1 MKLFLMRHAE
11 AKPLN
16 NQDDYLRELTEK
28 GIKEAE
34 EAAAFLKKYKI
45 DKILVSNAVRTIQTG
60 EIIRNKINSAK
71 LEICPELYASTSE
84 DIIEL
89 ISQQEDQNRHILI
102 IAHNP
107 GILNAALALVE
118 YESPEYKSIVKNGMP
133 TARIIKI
140 ELDNISSWQNLISI

>member
-16 NQDDYLRELTEK
+16 HQDDRLRELTEK

-34 EAAAFLKKYKI
+34 EAATFLQKYKI
-45 DKILVSNAVRTIQTG
+45 DKILVSNAMRTIQTG

-71 LEICPELYASTSE
+71 FEICLELYASTSE

-89 ISQQEDQNRHILI
+89 ISQQEDQNKNILV

-107 GILNAALALVE
+107 GILNAALELVE
-118 YESPEYKSIVKNGMP
+118 YDSPEYESIVKNGMP

-140 ELDNISSWQNLISI
+140 ELDNISSWQNLINF

>member
-11 AKPLN
+11 TKPLN

-89 ISQQEDQNRHILI
+89 ISQQEDQNKNILV

-107 GILNAALALVE
+107 GIFNAALELVE
-118 YESPEYKSIVKNGMP
+118 YESPEYKFIVKNGMP

-140 ELDNISSWQNLISI
+140 ELDNISSWQNLINF

>member
-11 AKPLN
+11 AKSLN
-16 NQDDYLRELTEK
+16 YQDDHLRALTQK

-34 EAAAFLKKYKI
+34 EAAAFLQKYKI

-71 LEICPELYASTSE
+71 FEICPELYASTSE

-140 ELDNISSWQNLISI
+140 ELDNISSWQNLISF

>member
-1 MKLFLMRHAE
+1 MNLFLMRHAE

-16 NQDDYLRELTEK
+16 NQDDYLRELTAK

-102 IAHNP
+102 IAHKP

-140 ELDNISSWQNLISI
+140 ELDNISSWQNLISF

>member
-11 AKPLN
+11 TKPLN
-16 NQDDYLRELTEK
+16 HQDDHLRELTQK

-34 EAAAFLKKYKI
+34 EAAAFLQKYKI

-71 LEICPELYASTSE
+71 FEICPELYASTSE

-140 ELDNISSWQNLISI
+140 ELDNISSWQNLISF

>member
-89 ISQQEDQNRHILI
+89 ISQQEDQNKNILV

-107 GILNAALALVE
+107 GILNTALELVE
-118 YESPEYKSIVKNGMP
+118 YDSPEYELIVSNGMP

-140 ELDNISSWQNLISI
+140 ELNNISSWQNIN

>member
-16 NQDDYLRELTEK
+16 NQNDRLRELTEK

-34 EAAAFLKKYKI
+34 EAATFLQKYKI

-71 LEICPELYASTSE
+71 FEICPQLYSSTSE

-89 ISQQEDQNRHILI
+89 ISQQDENRNILV

-107 GILNAALALVE
+107 GILNAALELVE
-118 YESPEYKSIVKNGMP
+118 YDSPEYELIISNGMP

-140 ELDNISSWQNLISI
+140 ELNNISSWQNIN

>member
-1 MKLFLMRHAE
+1 MNLFLMRHAE
-11 AKPLN
+11 TKPLN
-16 NQDDYLRELTEK
+16 NQDDYLRELTAK

-89 ISQQEDQNRHILI
+89 ISQQEDQNKNILV

-107 GILNAALALVE
+107 GIFNAALELVE
-118 YESPEYKSIVKNGMP
+118 YESPEYKLIVKNGMP

-140 ELDNISSWQNLISI
+140 ELGNISSWQNLISF

>member
-16 NQDDYLRELTEK
+16 NQDDYLRELTAK

-140 ELDNISSWQNLISI
+140 ELDNISSWQNLISF

>member
-84 DIIEL
+84 DIRTYAKGTL
-89 ISQQEDQNRHILI
+89 GL
-102 IAHNP
+102 
-107 GILNAALALVE
+107 LN
-118 YESPEYKSIVKNGMP
+118 S
-133 TARIIKI
+133 RIK
-140 ELDNISSWQNLISI
+140 

>member
-140 ELDNISSWQNLISI
+140 ELDNISSWQNLISF

>member
-11 AKPLN
+11 AKSLN
-16 NQDDYLRELTEK
+16 YQDDHLRALTQK

-34 EAAAFLKKYKI
+34 EAAAFLQKYKI

-60 EIIRNKINSAK
+60 EIIRNKINSANF
-71 LEICPELYASTSE
+71 EIYPELYASTSE

-140 ELDNISSWQNLISI
+140 ELDNISSWQNLISV

>member
-16 NQDDYLRELTEK
+16 NQNDRLRELTEK

-34 EAAAFLKKYKI
+34 EAATFLQKYKI

-71 LEICPELYASTSE
+71 FEICPQLYSSTSE

-89 ISQQEDQNRHILI
+89 ISQQDENRNILV

-107 GILNAALALVE
+107 GILKAALELVE
-118 YESPEYKSIVKNGMP
+118 YDSPEYELIVSNGMP

-140 ELDNISSWQNLISI
+140 ELNNISSWQNIN

>member
-1 MKLFLMRHAE
+1 MRHAE

-16 NQDDYLRELTEK
+16 NQDDYLRELTAK
-28 GIKEAE
+28 GIKRSGKQQHS
-34 EAAAFLKKYKI
+34 LQKYKI

-60 EIIRNKINSAK
+60 EIIRTIKINSAW

-107 GILNAALALVE
+107 GILNAF
-118 YESPEYKSIVKNGMP
+118 
-133 TARIIKI
+133 
-140 ELDNISSWQNLISI
+140 

>member
-11 AKPLN
+11 AKSLN
-16 NQDDYLRELTEK
+16 YQDDHLRALTQK

-34 EAAAFLKKYKI
+34 EAAAFLQKYKI

-60 EIIRNKINSAK
+60 EIIRNKINSANF
-71 LEICPELYASTSE
+71 EICPELYASTSE

-89 ISQQEDQNRHILI
+89 MSQQEDQNRHILI

-140 ELDNISSWQNLISI
+140 ELDNISSWQNLISF

>member
-1 MKLFLMRHAE
+1 MNLFLMRHAE

-16 NQDDYLRELTEK
+16 NQDDYLRELTAK

-140 ELDNISSWQNLISI
+140 ELDNISSWKNLISF

>member
-89 ISQQEDQNRHILI
+89 ISQQEDQNKNILV

-107 GILNAALALVE
+107 GIFNAALELVE
-118 YESPEYKSIVKNGMP
+118 YESPEYKFIVKNGMP

-140 ELDNISSWQNLISI
+140 ELDNISSWQNLINF

>member
-16 NQDDYLRELTEK
+16 NQNDRLRELTEK

-34 EAAAFLKKYKI
+34 EAATFLQKYKI

-140 ELDNISSWQNLISI
+140 ELDNISSWQNLISF

>member
-1 MKLFLMRHAE
+1 MNLFLMRHAE

-16 NQDDYLRELTEK
+16 NQDDYLRELTAK

-140 ELDNISSWQNLISI
+140 ELDNINSWQNLISF